1 MKYFLSILT
10 IIILL
15 ASCQSKTEKLLI
27 KKWDC
32 VKIDNLD
39 PVDTRFQTPE
49 DSVKVAAVEAAM
61 KSLSWS
67 FNKDGTYNT
76 YAIGRTIVQGI
87 YFINEKEKTLKLITG
102 VNSNTNYY
110 TINSLTENEMVLSS
124 ELNRKNI
131 VLHFLPSFQ

>member
-1 MKYFLSILT
+1 MKSFLSILT

-32 VKIDNLD
+32 VKVDNLD
-39 PVDTRFQTPE
+39 PIDTRFQTPK
-49 DSVKVAAVEAAM
+49 DSIETAAVEAAM
-61 KSLSWS
+61 KSLSWT

-76 YAIGRTIVQGI
+76 YAAGRMIVQGI

-102 VNSNTNYY
+102 VNNNTNYY
-110 TINSLTENEMVLSS
+110 TINALSENEMVLSS
-124 ELNRKNI
+124 EMNRKNI

>member
-1 MKYFLSILT
+1 MKYFIYFFFLVT
-10 IIILL
+10 LL

-32 VKIDNLD
+32 VKVDNLD

-67 FNKDGTYNT
+67 FNKDGSYTT
-76 YAIGRTIVQGI
+76 AAAGRTVVQGN
-87 YFINEKEKTLKLITG
+87 YFINEKEKTLKLTTSI
-102 VNSNTNYY
+102 NNNTNYY
-110 TINSLTENEMVLSS
+110 TINALTENEMVLSS
-124 ELNRKNI
+124 EINRKNI
-131 VLHFLPSFQ
+131 VLHFLPSVQ